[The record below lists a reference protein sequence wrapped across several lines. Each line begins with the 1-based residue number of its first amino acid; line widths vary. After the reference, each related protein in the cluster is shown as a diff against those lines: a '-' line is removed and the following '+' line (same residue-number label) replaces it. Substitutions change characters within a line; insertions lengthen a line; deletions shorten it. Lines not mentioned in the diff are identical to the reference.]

1 MCYNTPINRKSAGRT
16 GGKST
21 KEVSLMHIQ
30 QLPGGSP
37 YASDCWL
44 LTTEGSR
51 SDGSRADSGHVGGG
65 HAAVLDPS
73 AAAPVILRAVR
84 EAFPDGNGQLDAIL
98 LTHGHFDHIT
108 AVDAL
113 RQAVPGVPVYI
124 HAADASMLTD
134 GTRNASA
141 LFFGTADVYAPA
153 DRLLQDGDSIR
164 LGDEVLSVLH
174 TPGHSPG
181 SVCYLNTAD
190 GTLFTGDTLFA
201 FGIGR
206 CDLWGGDS
214 AAMRQSLRR
223 LGSLPRTLRIF
234 PGHGE
239 TAVLG
244 AALDRALYDF

>member
-44 LTTEGSR
+44 LTT
-51 SDGSRADSGHVGGG
+51 DSG
-65 HAAVLDPS
+65 HAAVIDPS

-124 HAADASMLTD
+124 HTADASMLTD

-206 CDLWGGDS
+206 CDLWGGDG

>member
-1 MCYNTPINRKSAGRT
+1 MCYNSHIDRANNAKR
-16 GGKST
+16 GGDTMQT
-21 KEVSLMHIQ
+21 K

-37 YASDCWL
+37 YAADCWL
-44 LTTEGSR
+44 LTAE
-51 SDGSRADSGHVGGG
+51 DG
-65 HAAVLDPS
+65 HAAVIDPS

-84 EAFPDGNGQLDAIL
+84 EAFPDGDGRLDAIL

-113 RQAVPGVPVYI
+113 RQAMPSVPVCI

-141 LFFGTADVYAPA
+141 LFFGTEDTYAPA
-153 DRLLQDGDSIR
+153 DRLLQEGDSIR
-164 LGDEVLSVLH
+164 LGGETLTVLH

-181 SVCYLNTAD
+181 SVCYLDAA
-190 GTLFTGDTLFA
+190 GGRLFTGDTLFA

-206 CDLWGGDS
+206 CDLWGGDTT
-214 AAMRQSLRR
+214 AMRQSLRR
-223 LGSLPRTLRIF
+223 LGSLPRTLRIY

-239 TAVLG
+239 SAVLG
-244 AALDRALYDF
+244 AALDRALYDL

>member
-44 LTTEGSR
+44 LTT
-51 SDGSRADSGHVGGG
+51 DSG
-65 HAAVLDPS
+65 HAAVIDPS

-124 HAADASMLTD
+124 HTADASMLTD